1 MSLSRNTVFGYPSLL
16 GSNAATICRVAA
28 VILGDDPFGEV
39 ATQRGPLKDL
49 AGFVGF
55 YRVWGHLILILRSWR
70 RQGRGRWMWTAFGV
84 ASLAGDVA
92 LMTRIRRT
100 GKPAWRT
107 RSLIDAAEAA
117 VWTSAT
123 AADPTSSRGTVLGSV
138 PTSIDAAYLTGLSD
152 RLRPSDAKVLVPSI
166 VVTGAQTVARLR
178 LGRKPLPGQIGWPLF
193 GVLFGFGLG
202 RTRRALVRR
211 SRESWREYAGLRVE
225 SAWWRGQ
232 HDVTMSDADPRS
244 PHNLKKDLLVLEAR
258 GSVSAREA
266 RDRFEA
272 RKSELVD
279 ITEPFGAYLGEV
291 ARGLAI
297 VPTDAW
303 SIRLSPTQVV
313 AMRAALEQHGDA
325 QMVIADGHPATLVVV
340 DEPQARRP
348 GGEVRCTWGTASFVL
363 PAAAPPTQWHGDP
376 APLLFAVSGIWKLTT
391 MSQFKVPP
399 AIVLPFVAVDSLAA
413 LAYRRATPTGAEV
426 VRPVWVAM
434 VSNVAFATIVAA
446 WCGHRF
452 LDSGAGEHGY
462 PGLEGGASLAFM
474 AVRYWEHLPP
484 NDRRAAIATLAAIVI
499 ISACTGPRSRSW
511 LALAEDSLS
520 AVLPLVGGTRIA
532 SNMTADSEKV
542 WSDFGERAAEL
553 IDEAY
558 AAGVRSECELLAE
571 LITDAE
577 RALDDVPLPVDD
589 ADVVRNH
596 LKEARE
602 WLKERLELLL

>member
-1 MSLSRNTVFGYPSLL
+1 MTTANRGV
-16 GSNAATICRVAA
+16 
-28 VILGDDPFGEV
+28 DPFGEV
-39 ATQRGPLKDL
+39 ANQRAPLKQT
-49 AGFVGF
+49 AGLVGY
-55 YRVWGHLILILRSWR
+55 YRVWAHVILILRAR
-70 RQGRGRWMWTAFGV
+70 RKPGRGRWLWTAVGV
-84 ASLAGDVA
+84 ASLAGDAA

-100 GKPAWRT
+100 GKPAWGA
-107 RSLIDAAEAA
+107 RSLIDAAEAV

-123 AADPTSSRGTVLGSV
+123 AADATSSRGTVLGAV
-138 PTSIDAAYLTGLSD
+138 PTSMDAGYLTGLSD
-152 RLRPSDAKVLVPSI
+152 RLRPNDVKVLAPSI
-166 VVTGAQTVARLR
+166 IVIGAQTVARLR
-178 LGRKPLPGQIGWPLF
+178 LGRKPLLGQIGWPLF
-193 GVLFGFGLG
+193 GVFFGFGLG
-202 RTRRALVRR
+202 RTRRALLRR
-211 SRESWREYAGLRVE
+211 SQESWRDYAGPRVE

-244 PHNLKKDLLVLEAR
+244 PHNLKKDLLVLEAH

-266 RDRFEA
+266 RDRFAA

-279 ITEPFGAYLGEV
+279 VTEPYGAYLGEV

-303 SIRLSPTQVV
+303 SIRLSPAQVI
-313 AMRAALEQHGDA
+313 AMRSELEQHGDT
-325 QMVIADGHPATLVVV
+325 QMVIADGQPATLVVV
-340 DEPQARRP
+340 DEKQARLP
-348 GGEVRCTWGTASFVL
+348 GGEVRCTWGTAAFAL
-363 PAAAPPTQWHGDP
+363 PAAAPPAQWHGDP

-391 MSQFKVPP
+391 MSQFKVPAP
-399 AIVLPFVAVDSLAA
+399 IVLPFVAVDALAA

-426 VRPVWVAM
+426 ARPVRVAM

-474 AVRYWEHLPP
+474 AVRYWEDLTP
-484 NDRRAAIATLAAIVI
+484 NDRRAAIATLAAIVV
-499 ISACTGPRSRSW
+499 ISASTGPRSRSW
-511 LALAEDSLS
+511 LALAEDSFS
-520 AVLPLVGGTRIA
+520 AVLPLAGGTRIA
-532 SNMTADSEKV
+532 RSMTADTEKV
-542 WSDFGERAAEL
+542 WSDFGDRAAAL

-577 RALDDVPLPVDD
+577 HALDDVPLPVDD

-602 WLKERLELLL
+602 WLQERLELLL